1 MKKIRC
7 NSSETWPRSCNQ
19 CKDKWEC
26 THFEAISKQKYSASY
41 VRKLEEKIARY
52 ESILSNRDTSQNNEH
67 DKEKDDDFDSDVF
80 EDALANQQR
89 QLTEFGKVQFMDSMN
104 DVLNKVKAYNQQ
116 SNSSLFNKRRLE
128 YWFVHENEEDSYM
141 APYTDQD
148 FGNDHLMYHFV
159 GIYFQKVNSTFPLL
173 NRSLFLQQIPRRK
186 LERKF
191 ASVLILVCALGAL
204 YCNDKGVLLPNMEPQ
219 DFLAGSSYLQI
230 YKMKAPNYTLSATN
244 LLDVQ
249 ALILFQMYIQRSSHL
264 QSSMNLNSS
273 ALSISLDIGLHQFS
287 KFQDPVQREG
297 NKRAFFCIYM
307 MDRSLSAAFGRR
319 TMLKDKDFEFELPQ
333 PLIQEVG
340 FREGATVLY
349 FSHMIKLY
357 QILGEINH
365 LFGKPRK
372 LNEKSNMSK
381 SVAGMSSRLNQWLEE
396 VPEQLKYNAN
406 IQDDLIFQLMSNLR
420 IAFYNIQI
428 SMYRKFV
435 PHPRSTKY
443 SKFKIQSLMICTNA
457 ARSML
462 SLFNTMELER
472 LVVQNFIDFFMNF
485 GVSPTSLIIISSKHL

>member
-7 NSSETWPRSCNQ
+7 NSSETWPRSCSQ
-19 CKDKWEC
+19 CRGKWEC
-26 THFEAISKQKYSASY
+26 THFEAVSKQRYSASY
-41 VRKLEEKIARY
+41 VQKLEEKIARY
-52 ESILSNRDTSQNNEH
+52 ESILSNNSNLQNNNTHENEN
-67 DKEKDDDFDSDVF
+67 D
-80 EDALANQQR
+80 EDLENDLLEDGPTNQQR
-89 QLTEFGKVQFMDSMN
+89 QLSEFGRIQFMDSMN
-104 DVLNKVKAYNQQ
+104 DVLNKVRAYNQS
-116 SNSSLFNKRRLE
+116 SNSSLINKRRLE

-141 APYTDQD
+141 EPYTAQD
-148 FGNDHLMYHFV
+148 FGNDRLMYYFV
-159 GIYFQKVNSTFPLL
+159 DIYFKKVNSTFPLL
-173 NRSLFLQQIPRRK
+173 NRLLFLEQLPERK

-204 YCNDKGVLLPNMEPQ
+204 YCNDKGVSLPNMEPQ

-249 ALILFQMYIQRSSHL
+249 ALILLQMYIQRSSHL

-273 ALSISLDIGLHQFS
+273 ALSISLDIGLDQFP
-287 KFQDPVQREG
+287 KFQDSIQKETS
-297 NKRAFFCIYM
+297 KRAFFCIYL

-319 TMLKDKDFEFELPQ
+319 TMLKDKDFKFELPQ
-333 PLIQEVG
+333 PLVQENG
-340 FREGATVLY
+340 FGEQATVLY

-365 LFGKPRK
+365 LFGKPKKSNEK
-372 LNEKSNMSK
+372 LNISK
-381 SVAGMSSRLNQWLEE
+381 AVAGMSSKLNQWLDE
-396 VPEQLKYNAN
+396 VPEQLKYNKN
-406 IQDDLIFQLMSNLR
+406 TQDDLIFQLMSNLR

-435 PHPRSTKY
+435 PHPRSTKF
-443 SKFKIQSLMICTNA
+443 SQFKIQSLMICTNA

-472 LVVQNFIDFFMNF
+472 LIVQNFIDFFMNF
-485 GVSPTSLIIISSKHL
+485 GVSSLFLYIILI